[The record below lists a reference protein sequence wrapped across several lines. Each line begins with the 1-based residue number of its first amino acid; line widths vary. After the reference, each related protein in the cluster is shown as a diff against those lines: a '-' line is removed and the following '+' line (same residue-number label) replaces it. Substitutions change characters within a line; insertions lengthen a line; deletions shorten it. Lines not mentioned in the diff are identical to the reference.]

1 MPVKKRKY
9 RSGKITWYYVFDA
22 PGSTRE
28 NRCQITAS
36 GFASK
41 REAEAAEAARRIEE
55 NQKHELLKAG
65 RVDMPV
71 PKTLSSLLQEFLA
84 EHAEKKLAAKTV
96 ERYREQTGYLS
107 PELLAMPL
115 PEIGALHLARE
126 WNRLLERGGHH
137 RRTKAPRP
145 LSAKT
150 VRNIAGVVSSAF
162 ARAVKW
168 SLVQSNPVPL
178 SEPPV
183 PRKKDG
189 MALTPVQQ
197 RLVVDAS
204 TGCWCLPVFL
214 ELSAATGARR
224 GEILAL
230 RWADLQGRELFIAR
244 SLSQTKQ
251 GLAFKGTKTGK
262 VRPVALPE
270 STIAILDAHRE
281 AQAKFRA
288 QFGPDYRSDLDL
300 IFCNPDGALLRPDS
314 ISASVSALF
323 RKLKL
328 PRGTSLHSLRH
339 SHGSHLL
346 AAGLELP
353 AVSERLGHSSV
364 YVTAT
369 VYSHRISGRD
379 EEAARKWDEFQR
391 QNAPPSK
398 SLEKKLS

>member
-9 RSGKITWYYVFDA
+9 RSGKIAWYYVFDA

-189 MALTPVQQ
+189 MAFN
-197 RLVVDAS
+197 A
-204 TGCWCLPVFL
+204 C
-214 ELSAATGARR
+214 AAAVGR
-224 GEILAL
+224 G
-230 RWADLQGRELFIAR
+230 RVHW
-244 SLSQTKQ
+244 
-251 GLAFKGTKTGK
+251 
-262 VRPVALPE
+262 
-270 STIAILDAHRE
+270 
-281 AQAKFRA
+281 
-288 QFGPDYRSDLDL
+288 
-300 IFCNPDGALLRPDS
+300 LL
-314 ISASVSALF
+314 VSAGI
-323 RKLKL
+323 
-328 PRGTSLHSLRH
+328 PRT
-339 SHGSHLL
+339 
-346 AAGLELP
+346 
-353 AVSERLGHSSV
+353 LGGD
-364 YVTAT
+364 
-369 VYSHRISGRD
+369 RCQ
-379 EEAARKWDEFQR
+379 AR
-391 QNAPPSK
+391 
-398 SLEKKLS
+398 

>member
-1 MPVKKRKY
+1 
-9 RSGKITWYYVFDA
+9 
-22 PGSTRE
+22 
-28 NRCQITAS
+28 
-36 GFASK
+36 
-41 REAEAAEAARRIEE
+41 
-55 NQKHELLKAG
+55 
-65 RVDMPV
+65 MPV
-71 PKTLSSLLQEFLA
+71 PKTLASLLQEFIA
-84 EHAEKKLAAKTV
+84 EHAENKLAAKTV

-270 STIAILDAHRE
+270 STIAILDAHRG

-300 IFCNPDGALLRPDS
+300 IFPTARCCDPIRYQLRS
-314 ISASVSALF
+314 
-323 RKLKL
+323 
-328 PRGTSLHSLRH
+328 PRY
-339 SHGSHLL
+339 
-346 AAGLELP
+346 
-353 AVSERLGHSSV
+353 SEG
-364 YVTAT
+364 
-369 VYSHRISGRD
+369 
-379 EEAARKWDEFQR
+379 
-391 QNAPPSK
+391 
-398 SLEKKLS
+398 